1 MKFTYNPRIIRHLG
15 YELITSDEVAITEL
29 IKNSY
34 DAKAPNIT
42 IQFLSGL
49 DKLDHSKLTQPIPEI
64 LSNQLR
70 GNPVPGMVVIED
82 DGKGMTYSE
91 LQKGFFEVGS
101 TIKKEEKERFEETE
115 ETDDNI
121 ILGDKGIGRLA
132 AQRIAPILI
141 VETTTENNTKV
152 NIVKVTWEDFINNKE
167 FDAPEWT
174 PDRTEKG
181 SYTRL
186 WLIGTPDIPV
196 QIDKYYEEREVFEI
210 EDLFGNPGKSLG
222 NSLFIKD
229 DLQSALSFL
238 YSPFEEKK
246 SAINLDISA
255 NGEQITLDFNYQA
268 LKVAESIH
276 LFNTETI
283 LDDEGKP
290 KDLKFTLEMKLRP
303 WFIERIHH
311 RELGNVLYQD
321 WKKTSLEYNELIT
334 KYKDR
339 YDTNLKDSF
348 LLSEVKKNWKKK
360 IEKNQKIFPEEFT
373 ENILKVAPIKGEIH
387 TFKRDNTL
395 MSMARRSA
403 IDNNIIENHVG
414 TKYNIRP
421 FLEAHN
427 GIKLYRNAFRIA
439 TIGNKDNDWLELQ
452 QRRTSGQQF
461 YRFEQGNVIGF
472 IKINDPLQR
481 YIYETSSREH
491 LTQNKYTDSLQIVLS
506 EILEIFSPGYTKT
519 AVELTKNFLDLEGW
533 LPENTDK
540 QIKEEVDKSKEILA
554 AAKKNLAAI
563 QEAITAIKDNIDLD
577 TEDKVNSVKKVF
589 GKLEPVTLNFE
600 QNLDDTQRS
609 LKSANQLLEVAKQEQ
624 IRIKTEAYN
633 NYKLMAN
640 GLVTEII
647 THELHSLLSSSEEE
661 AEKYEGHFTTIENH
675 FLDNEEFD
683 INNSHFLPIK
693 DKFDHLYK
701 RMGDLDKFYS
711 FLEKTFITTEG
722 NRALIPT
729 NVKEE
734 LEIIVDRFKFRL
746 NRHNV
751 VVDLNSVNNIWEVP
765 KGALLHVFYNLIDN
779 SIYWIRQRQKF
790 AKKDNTYVHEG
801 IDKIVIKTT
810 SPNTIQVED
819 TGTGVLEKYQH
830 TLFNELVSGREN
842 GRGMGLY
849 IVRQF
854 IKSFGGEIELL
865 PITNSH
871 GNRYI
876 FELRF
881 QNSLEEDE

>member
-34 DAKAPNIT
+34 DAKAPNVT

-49 DKLDHSKLTQPIPEI
+49 DNLDLSKLTQPIPEI
-64 LSNQLR
+64 LSEQLNE
-70 GNPVPGMVVIED
+70 NPIPGLVVIED
-82 DGKGMTYSE
+82 DGKGMTYTE
-91 LQKGFFEVGS
+91 LQKGFFEVG
-101 TIKKEEKERFEETE
+101 TTVKKEEKEKSE

-141 VETTTENNTKV
+141 VESITENNTKV
-152 NIVKVTWEDFINNKE
+152 NIVKVTWEEFINNKE

-174 PDRTEKG
+174 PDRTEQG

-186 WLIGTPDIPV
+186 WLLGTPDIPV
-196 QIDKYYEEREVFEI
+196 QIDKYYEKREVFEI

-222 NSLFIKD
+222 NSLFVKD
-229 DLQSALSFL
+229 DLQTALSFL

-246 SAINLDISA
+246 STINLDISA

-276 LFNTETI
+276 SFKTETI
-283 LDDEGKP
+283 LDDEGNP

-303 WFIERIHH
+303 WFLERIHH

-321 WKKTSLEYNELIT
+321 WKKSPTEYKEFYN
-334 KYKDR
+334 KYKDY
-339 YDTNLKDSF
+339 YDANLKDSF
-348 LLSEVKKNWKKK
+348 LLSEVEEKWKEKWIKKR
-360 IEKNQKIFPEEFT
+360 ELFPDNFV
-373 ENILKVAPIKGEIH
+373 NALLKVAPIKGEIH

-403 IDNNIIENHVG
+403 IDN
-414 TKYNIRP
+414 KYIDNTTRINFDIRP

-427 GIKLYRNAFRIA
+427 GIKLYRNSFRIA
-439 TIGNKDNDWLELQ
+439 TIGNKDNDWLQFQ
-452 QRRTSGQQF
+452 QKRTVGQQF
-461 YRFEQGNVIGF
+461 YRFELGNVIGF
-472 IKINDPLQR
+472 IKINDPKQR

-491 LTQNKYTDSLQIVLS
+491 LTQNEYVDSLQIALS
-506 EILEIFSPGYTKT
+506 EVLDIFSPGYTKT
-519 AVELTKNFLDLEGW
+519 AVELTKNFLDQEGW
-533 LPENTDK
+533 LPENTDE

-577 TEDKVNSVKKVF
+577 TEDKINSVKKVF

-661 AEKYEGHFTTIENH
+661 AEKYEKHFTTIENH

-711 FLEKTFITTEG
+711 FLEKTFITSEG
-722 NRALIPT
+722 NRALNPA

-751 VVDLNSVNNIWEVP
+751 EVDLSSVNNTWEVP

-790 AKKDNTYVHEG
+790 AKKDNTYIHEG

-810 SPNTIQVED
+810 SPNTLQVED

-830 TLFNELVSGREN
+830 TLFNELVSGRDN

-854 IKSFGGEIELL
+854 LKSFGGEIELL
-865 PITNSH
+865 PITNSY

-876 FELRF
+876 FELRM
-881 QNSLEEDE
+881 QNRLEEDE